1 MNEDSISTETLG
13 KISLLQSMVIHLQD
27 NKKIVEAV
35 CHEFEEL
42 PGVDSVKYSPILSVI
57 DTASEK
63 SSSTAILTI
72 RYKNK
77 SFGKFIILIA
87 DTQKFDAYL
96 PFLQNFMNMLGVV
109 FEERRQRKV
118 NDELTEQLE
127 LRVRQRT
134 EELYEQTENLRI
146 TFNSIGDA
154 ILVTDIAGIITGINP
169 VAEKLTGWCREDA
182 IGQAAADVFKIINAD
197 SRKIVSSPIDQVLV
211 SGKKVNLANH
221 TVLISREGKEFQIAD
236 SAAPIRA
243 RDGNVTGVVLVF
255 RDVTEEY
262 RIHKELEESEEKY
275 RRLIEGIG
283 PRNCVISQTPE
294 GEFIYASKN
303 FERLF
308 GVPVQSIIGKTW
320 SVIKMPQ
327 QIIRTGRDADQRLKK
342 MNLFQRLEMTVIHPG
357 NQQKIIELYF
367 GPVFENGVL
376 TRIEGVCTDITDQ
389 KKSEEILLRTQRL
402 NSLGTLAGGIAHDFN
417 NLLAGI
423 YGFITLAYDLSL
435 EIKVKEYLS
444 KTLETIDR
452 ARSLTNQLLTFA
464 MGGEP
469 RKTTG
474 SLVPLLPDTVR
485 FALSGSIISCEFKIA
500 DDLLLCEF
508 DQNQICQVIDNVV
521 INAKQAMPSGGTIN
535 VTAQNVTIR
544 GKNRGVVP
552 EGNWVK
558 ISVID
563 HGIGISPENLSRIF
577 DPFFTTKSKGH
588 GLGLA
593 TCHSIITRHGGYME
607 VESILNQGTT
617 FSIYLPVSVN
627 NITSEIE
634 IAVAQAGGG
643 GGTIL
648 LLDDEDFML
657 ATTSMILE
665 SAGYDT
671 ICKRSGEEVVDYINN
686 GGNQTENIAGMIFDL
701 TIPGKLGGRE
711 IVDIVRKSL
720 PSVPV
725 FVVSGYADD
734 PVIANP
740 SDYGFTASL
749 CKPYRKHELLGMLSC
764 YIPSSS
770 RK

>member
-1 MNEDSISTETLG
+1 MNKDSISIETLG
-13 KISLLQSMVIHLQD
+13 KISLLQNMVIHLHD
-27 NKKIVEAV
+27 NEKIVEAV

-42 PGVDSVKYSPILSVI
+42 PGVDTVKYNTSLSI
-57 DTASEK
+57 DGTASEMA
-63 SSSTAILTI
+63 SPTAILTI
-72 RYKNK
+72 RYKNI
-77 SFGKFIILIA
+77 SFGVFKLSISDA
-87 DTQKFDAYL
+87 QKFEAYL

-109 FEERRQRKV
+109 FEERHQRRV
-118 NDELTEQLE
+118 NNELTEELE
-127 LRVRQRT
+127 LRVRKRT

-154 ILVTDIAGIITGINP
+154 ILVTDVAGIITGINP

-182 IGQAAADVFKIINAD
+182 IGQGAADVFKIINAD
-197 SRKIVSSPIDQVLV
+197 SRQIVKSPIDQVLV

-221 TVLISREGKEFQIAD
+221 TVLISKEGKEFQIAD

-283 PRNCVISQTPE
+283 PRYCVISQTPE
-294 GEFIYASKN
+294 GKFIYASKN

-308 GVPVQSIIGKTW
+308 GVPAKSVIGKTW
-320 SVIKMPQ
+320 SVIKMPTQ
-327 QIIRTGRDADQRLKK
+327 VVNDGKNADLRLK
-342 MNLFQRLEMTVIHPG
+342 NQNVFQRMEMTVIHPD
-357 NQQKIIELYF
+357 NQHKMIEIYF

-376 TRIEGVCTDITDQ
+376 TRIEGICTDITDQ
-389 KKSEEILLRTQRL
+389 KKSEEVLLRTQRL
-402 NSLGTLAGGIAHDFN
+402 DSLGTLAGGIAHDFN

-423 YGFITLAYDLSL
+423 YGYITLAHDSSR
-435 EIKVKEYLS
+435 EIEVREYLS
-444 KTLETIDR
+444 KTMETIER

-464 MGGEP
+464 KGGEP

-485 FALSGSIISCEFKIA
+485 FALSGSTISCEFNIA
-500 DDLLLCEF
+500 DALSLCEF
-508 DQNQICQVIDNVV
+508 DKNQICQVIDNLV

-535 VTAQNVTIR
+535 ITAQNVTIR
-544 GKNRGVVP
+544 EKNRGVVP
-552 EGNWVK
+552 EGRWVK
-558 ISVID
+558 IAVVD
-563 HGIGISPENLSRIF
+563 HGIGISPENLSHIF

-617 FSIYLPVSVN
+617 FSIYLPVSEN
-627 NITSEIE
+627 SITSEVKIE
-634 IAVAQAGGG
+634 MPETEG

-671 ICKRSGEEVVDYINN
+671 ICKRCGEEVIAFLNN
-686 GGNQTENIAGMIFDL
+686 GDNKLEEITGMIFDL
-701 TIPGKLGGRE
+701 TIPGKMGGKE
-711 IVDIVRKSL
+711 IVDIVRNAL
-720 PSVPV
+720 PSVPI

-749 CKPYRKHELLGMLSC
+749 CKPYRKHELLGMLSR
-764 YIPSSS
+764 YIPCSS